1 MASTELCEKLGLLE
15 QFLIRGNTVKALK
28 KEGDWY
34 GVGTT
39 KRPVWLE
46 QLNNRGI
53 GRREDGEVRGSR
65 IMWAIMGILNLSK
78 NKLLSSCRI
87 LSKGR
92 V

>member
-1 MASTELCEKLGLLE
+1 MASTQLCEKLGWQE
-15 QFLIRGNTVKALK
+15 PFLIRGNSSEK
-28 KEGDWY
+28 DRRF

-46 QLNNRGI
+46 QLNNRVNGK
-53 GRREDGEVRGSR
+53 REDGEVRGSR
-65 IMWAIMGILNLSK
+65 IMWAIIGILNLSK

>member
-1 MASTELCEKLGLLE
+1 MASTQLCEKLGGRS
-15 QFLIRGNTVKALK
+15 QFLIRGNSSEK
-28 KEGDWY
+28 DRRF

-46 QLNNRGI
+46 QLNNRVN
-53 GRREDGEVRGSR
+53 GRREDGKKVRGSR
-65 IMWAIMGILNLSK
+65 IMWAIIGILNLSK

>member
-1 MASTELCEKLGLLE
+1 MASTQLCEKLGCQE
-15 QFLIRGNTVKALK
+15 PFLIRGNSSEK
-28 KEGDWY
+28 DRRF

-46 QLNNRGI
+46 QLNNRVNGK
-53 GRREDGEVRGSR
+53 REDGEVRGSR
-65 IMWAIMGILNLSK
+65 IMWAIIGILNLSK

>member
-1 MASTELCEKLGLLE
+1 MASTQLCEKLGWQE
-15 QFLIRGNTVKALK
+15 PFLIRGNSSEK
-28 KEGDWY
+28 DRRF

-46 QLNNRGI
+46 QLNNRVN
-53 GRREDGEVRGSR
+53 GRREDGKVRGSR
-65 IMWAIMGILNLSK
+65 IMWAIIGILNLSK

>member
-39 KRPVWLE
+39 KRPVWPK
-46 QLNNRGI
+46 
-53 GRREDGEVRGSR
+53 VRKKR
-65 IMWAIMGILNLSK
+65 K
-78 NKLLSSCRI
+78 R
-87 LSKGR
+87 
-92 V
+92 